1 MVVILALATLL
12 AERFRGGTESC
23 ERYRDVLRLFAAQGK
38 ATDVA
43 VGMPNGC
50 LIRRVGGVG
59 ENGVVVYR
67 C

>member
-1 MVVILALATLL
+1 MVVLPDLTKLL
-12 AERFRGGTESC
+12 ADRFRGGTESC

-50 LIRRVGGVG
+50 LMRRVGGVG
-59 ENGVVVYR
+59 ESGSGVVSI
-67 C
+67 